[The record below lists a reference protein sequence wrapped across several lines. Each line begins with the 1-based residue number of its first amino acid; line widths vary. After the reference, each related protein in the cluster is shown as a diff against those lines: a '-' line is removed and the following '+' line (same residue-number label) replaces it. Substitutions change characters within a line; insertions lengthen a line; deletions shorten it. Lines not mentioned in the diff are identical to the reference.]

1 MRALWGVLIL
11 VLFAV
16 PGVESARA
24 DGAVVIALGE
34 AGPFE
39 VTVLVS
45 PQKLRVGRSQWS
57 VLVRNSGDQSVVLD
71 AEVEIRVMPANEGH
85 THHGLQYPRPVEAT
99 RTASKNRLL
108 YTNTIDLASPGI
120 WIAEVQVR
128 GRRGEGGL
136 LFELPV
142 LPAVS
147 PVLQHWR
154 AFTIP
159 PLALALFALHQ
170 FLVLRQRRKAGR

>member
-1 MRALWGVLIL
+1 MRAVWGVLIL

-45 PQKLRVGRSQWS
+45 PQMLRVGRSQWS

-85 THHGLQYPRPVEAT
+85 THHGTGPQHQKT
-99 RTASKNRLL
+99 NR
-108 YTNTIDLASPGI
+108 
-120 WIAEVQVR
+120 E
-128 GRRGEGGL
+128 
-136 LFELPV
+136 
-142 LPAVS
+142 
-147 PVLQHWR
+147 
-154 AFTIP
+154 
-159 PLALALFALHQ
+159 
-170 FLVLRQRRKAGR
+170 

>member
-1 MRALWGVLIL
+1 MRAVWGVLIL

-85 THHGLQYPRPVEAT
+85 THHGQQNPRPVEAT

-120 WIAEVQVR
+120 WIAEVRVR
-128 GRRGEGGL
+128 GRRGEGSARSASAA
-136 LFELPV
+136 LPT
-142 LPAVS
+142 PARV
-147 PVLQHWR
+147 R
-154 AFTIP
+154 P
-159 PLALALFALHQ
+159 PGCAP
-170 FLVLRQRRKAGR
+170 RG